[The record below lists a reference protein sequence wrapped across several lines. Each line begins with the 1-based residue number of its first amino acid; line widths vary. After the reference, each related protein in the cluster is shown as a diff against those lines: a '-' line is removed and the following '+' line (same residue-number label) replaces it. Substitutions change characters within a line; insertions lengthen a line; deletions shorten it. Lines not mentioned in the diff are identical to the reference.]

1 MRARSSG
8 AVAEFG
14 DLENLV
20 EIVSAGGFDGRG
32 FLLWREKRIAK
43 RWLLQQ
49 VQKIG
54 HMAPTAGA
62 PRRAKAAYDPVCGSF
77 APKLVA
83 FRLNA
88 GHPVDDGSPHWF
100 RDVNSFRIACRE
112 WQRFDGLEQRKRD
125 RLLCPK
131 NGRHQATVNSS
142 NNSACFDRS
151 AQIAIADGVQ
161 DRVGEFASVVRGA
174 ERTGA
179 RRVDRHSQAK
189 RMTPAQEPDTLRD
202 FCRETGG
209 GDRRIAFRP
218 RKHAELDI
226 EEVLPIPDRPGR
238 RRGDV
243 AGENE
248 TRARGESGKKVGP
261 KPGSC
266 QAPSIDVVDHD
277 DRDVLGAAK
286 RCRKLSDR
294 SGIQVNYPAKC
305 RQDCRWGGLHCAGRN
320 MQSTDAL
327 ILKARVQR

>member
-1 MRARSSG
+1 MATLRRPRA
-8 AVAEFG
+8 
-14 DLENLV
+14 
-20 EIVSAGGFDGRG
+20 
-32 FLLWREKRIAK
+32 
-43 RWLLQQ
+43 
-49 VQKIG
+49 
-54 HMAPTAGA
+54 
-62 PRRAKAAYDPVCGSF
+62 AKAGS
-77 APKLVA
+77 APL
-83 FRLNA
+83 
-88 GHPVDDGSPHWF
+88 S
-100 RDVNSFRIACRE
+100 
-112 WQRFDGLEQRKRD
+112 
-125 RLLCPK
+125 K

-151 AQIAIADGVQ
+151 AQVAIADGVQ
-161 DRVGEFASVVRGA
+161 DRVGEFASVARGA

-218 RKHAELDI
+218 RKRAELDI

-238 RRGDV
+238 RRRDV

-294 SGIQVNYPAKC
+294 SGIPVNYPAKC
-305 RQDCRWGGLHCAGRN
+305 RQDCRGVGSTAPAAICNRRTPSSSRHASSAEMSAVLPMPAGP
-320 MQSTDAL
+320 
-327 ILKARVQR
+327 